1 MGLGHRTRK
10 AQRLLCSDGSLTKPG
25 KHWLSHFSFYG
36 FLLLFMIRPTLWRM
50 LLAALLIS
58 TCTHGL
64 LAQPTALL
72 QNAAARRVLSLNG
85 RWNYII
91 DPYETGFYD
100 YRRSAFDQSPSGKGG
115 YYDNQKPGSKQENE
129 LIEYDFDKS
138 ASLQVPGDWNS
149 QDPKLLYYEGTIWY
163 KRDFALKP
171 QPGKRYFLYFGA
183 INYEAHIYLN
193 GKKLGMHRGGFT
205 PIQYDI
211 TDQLNPGG
219 DNFVV
224 VKADNT
230 RHADAVPTI
239 NTDWWNYGG
248 ITRDVFI
255 AEAPGTF
262 IRDYEVQLAKNDP
275 GTLAGYVQLSGA
287 GRAGQTVTL
296 TIPEARITQTLKTD
310 TAGRATFHFPVK
322 KLGLWSPLSP
332 RLYAV
337 SLRSGPDVVHD
348 KIGFR
353 TIQTRGQDIL
363 LNGKPTFLRGIS
375 IHDENPLIPGRARG
389 EGDLRML
396 LTWAKEL
403 GCNYV
408 RLAHYPHNEIMLRL
422 ADEMGLLVW
431 AEVPVYWTIA
441 WENPGTYQNA
451 EAQLTDL
458 ISMGKNRASIVVWSV
473 GNETPLSAPRLKFM
487 TSLVKKARSLDN
499 TRLVSAALELRRE
512 GYAVTVDDPLGA
524 ELDLTS
530 FNEYAGWYW
539 GGKPREITQF
549 KFAIKY
555 NKPVIISEF
564 GGDALGGFHGDADT
578 RWSEEY
584 QEALYQYQLKMLSAI
599 PGLRGMTPWI
609 LTDFRATRRQ
619 HPVYQQGFNRKGL
632 ISSTG
637 TKKKAFFVLQEY
649 YRQQALKYDG
659 R

>member
-1 MGLGHRTRK
+1 MLK
-10 AQRLLCSDGSLTKPG
+10 QPLLNALTVA
-25 KHWLSHFSFYG
+25 
-36 FLLLFMIRPTLWRM
+36 LLL
-50 LLAALLIS
+50 A
-58 TCTHGL
+58 GL
-64 LAQPTALL
+64 FRAPGAGAQTALL
-72 QNAAARRVLSLNG
+72 QNAPGRSVLSLNG

-91 DPYETGFYD
+91 DPYENGFYD
-100 YRRSAFDQSPSGKGG
+100 YRRMAFDQSKTGKGG
-115 YYDNQKPGSKQENE
+115 YYDNQKPSSKQEPE
-129 LIEYDFDKS
+129 LIEYDFDQS
-138 ASLQVPGDWNS
+138 ASLMVPGDWNS
-149 QDPKLLYYEGTIWY
+149 QDPRLLYYEGTIWY
-163 KRDFALKP
+163 KKSFSLTPKA
-171 QPGKRYFLYFGA
+171 GKRYFLYFGA

-193 GKKLGMHRGGFT
+193 GQKLGMHQGGFT

-211 TDQLNPGG
+211 TDKLSATG

-255 AEAPGTF
+255 AETPATF
-262 IRDYEVQLAKNDP
+262 ITDYKVQLAKNDP
-275 GTLAGYVQLSGA
+275 TRLAGYVQLSGE
-287 GRAGQTVTL
+287 GKAGQTVTVS
-296 TIPEARITQTLKTD
+296 IAEAGLRQTFKTD
-310 TAGRATFHFPVK
+310 ADGRATVSLPAK
-322 KLGLWSPLSP
+322 KLKLWSPLSP
-332 RLYAV
+332 KLYAV
-337 SLRSGPDVVHD
+337 RLSSNGDEVQDRL
-348 KIGFR
+348 GFR

-363 LNGKPTFLRGIS
+363 LNGKSIFLRGIS

-408 RLAHYPHNEIMLRL
+408 RLAHYPHNETMLRL

-441 WENPGTYQNA
+441 WQNPATYQNA

-458 ISMGKNRASIVVWSV
+458 IGMGKNRASIVVWSV
-473 GNETPLSAPRLKFM
+473 GNETPPGDPRLKFM
-487 TSLVKKARSLDN
+487 TSLVHKARTLDD
-499 TRLVSAALELRRE
+499 TRLVAAALELHRD
-512 GYAVTVDDPLGA
+512 GPNVLVDDALGA

-539 GGKPREITQF
+539 GDKLSDLLNY
-549 KFAIKY
+549 KFTIKY

-564 GGDALGGFHGDADT
+564 GGDALAGYHGNADT

-584 QEALYQYQLKMLSAI
+584 QEALYQNQLTMLSGI

-609 LTDFRATRRQ
+609 LVDFRATRRQ
-619 HPVYQQGFNRKGL
+619 HPVYQNGFNRKGL
-632 ISSTG
+632 ISNTG
-637 TKKKAFFVLQEY
+637 QKKKAYYVLQHY
-649 YRQQALKYDG
+649 YQQMAQKEAG
-659 R
+659 N

>member
-1 MGLGHRTRK
+1 MTSRTLLK
-10 AQRLLCSDGSLTKPG
+10 ALTAT
-25 KHWLSHFSFYG
+25 
-36 FLLLFMIRPTLWRM
+36 LLLLSAFSGRELR
-50 LLAALLIS
+50 
-58 TCTHGL
+58 
-64 LAQPTALL
+64 AQSSLL
-72 QNAAARRVLSLNG
+72 QNAKSRSVLSLNG
-85 RWNYII
+85 SWNYII

-100 YRRSAFDQSPSGKGG
+100 YRRMPFDQSPSGKGG
-115 YYDNQKPGSKQENE
+115 YYDNQKPSSAQEPE
-129 LIEYDFDKS
+129 LIEYDFDHS
-138 ASLQVPGDWNS
+138 AAMQIPGDWNS
-149 QDPKLLYYEGTIWY
+149 QDTKLLYYEGTIWF
-163 KRDFALKP
+163 KKNFKLLPTA
-171 QPGKRYFLYFGA
+171 GKRYFLYFGA

-205 PIQYDI
+205 PIQYEV
-211 TDQLNPGG
+211 TGQLDPSG

-262 IRDYEVQLAKNDP
+262 IKDYEVQLAKNEP
-275 GTLAGYVQLSGA
+275 GTLAGYVQLNGG

-296 TIPEARITQTLKTD
+296 SIAEAGIRQTLKTD
-310 TAGRATFHFPVK
+310 TAGRATFRFPAR
-322 KLGLWSPLSP
+322 KLSLWSPQSP
-332 RLYAV
+332 RRYAV
-337 SLRSGPDVVHD
+337 SLSSGGDVVQD

-363 LNGKPTFLRGIS
+363 LNGKSTFLRGIS

-441 WENPGTYQNA
+441 WENPTTYQNA
-451 EAQLTDL
+451 ENQLSDL

-473 GNETPLSAPRLKFM
+473 GNETPLSDPRLKFM
-487 TSLVKKARSLDN
+487 TSLIKKARSLDD
-499 TRLVSAALELRRE
+499 TRLIAAALELHRE
-512 GYAVTVDDPLGA
+512 GTTVHVDDPLG
-524 ELDLTS
+524 EYLDLTS

-539 GGKPREITQF
+539 GGMPDEITKYHF
-549 KFAIKY
+549 EIKY
-555 NKPVIISEF
+555 NKPVVISEF
-564 GGDALGGFHGDADT
+564 GGDALAGYHGDANT

-584 QEALYQYQLKMLSAI
+584 QEALYVNQLKMLSAI
-599 PGLRGMTPWI
+599 QGLRGMTPWI
-609 LTDFRATRRQ
+609 LADFRATRRQ
-619 HPVYQQGFNRKGL
+619 HPVYQNGFNRKGL

-637 TKKKAFFVLQEY
+637 QKKKAFYVLQAY
-649 YRQQALKYDG
+649 YRQQAAKYDG
-659 R
+659 K